1 VELRQFLN
9 RSIIQRTDDP
19 LTYWYQAKMEYP
31 NLYEIAIKYLSIVG
45 TSVPSER
52 LFSKAGNILIEK
64 RSRLSGTRLSK
75 LIFLSSLDEIYWQ
88 KFL

>member
-1 VELRQFLN
+1 
-9 RSIIQRTDDP
+9 
-19 LTYWYQAKMEYP
+19 MEYP

-52 LFSKAGNILIEK
+52 LFSKAGNILTEK